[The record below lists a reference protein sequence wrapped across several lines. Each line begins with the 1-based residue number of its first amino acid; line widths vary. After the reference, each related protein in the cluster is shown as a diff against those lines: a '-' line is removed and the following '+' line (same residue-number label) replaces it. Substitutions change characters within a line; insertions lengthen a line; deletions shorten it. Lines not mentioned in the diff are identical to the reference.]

1 MTMQPTP
8 SDVRIRHCA
17 PAALV
22 GLGVVFATSFG
33 CDDKRAEPAKSSE
46 TPAAAQPAS
55 AATGAAPK
63 DAAPALEPTPEP
75 PRGPKKPLNV
85 LLLTVDA
92 LRADMPWAGYSRE
105 IAPHLTQFAKEAVV
119 YDQYRSVSSYTAQ
132 TVATLLTGKY
142 ASTLY
147 RQGYFFTG
155 YSEHNEFITEVMQQK
170 GVRTMGLHAHLYFGR
185 GKGLEQGF
193 DVWETV
199 KGITFDA
206 QTDNHVTSDKS
217 VTRIIELLS
226 DPENVKGQF
235 FLWSHLMDPHD
246 KYIKHKES
254 PDFGDK
260 NRDRYDSEVWFTDMW
275 LGKLFEFGR
284 TQPWWDDTAIIV
296 SADHG
301 EAFGEHGMHK
311 HAFELWEVLV
321 RIPLLVKAPG
331 AEPRRISEPRTHI
344 DMAPTV
350 MELMGLEPPAGVQGQ
365 SLVKEIYG
373 AEEPKKRDVIVMEL
387 AEDTHNPHRRAIVQG
402 DYKLIVFDTGW
413 QKLLFNLKDDPGE
426 ENDLS
431 KKEPEKLAQMSAL
444 FDETFAK
451 IPSVP
456 PYGGMKLKSGK
467 LATGPSA
474 PPDAKKGAPKGDGA
488 SKGSS
493 AAEKARAS
501 QP

>member
-1 MTMQPTP
+1 MPNESTLKSILASSHARWSVPL
-8 SDVRIRHCA
+8 VLACLGA
-17 PAALV
+17 AALT
-22 GLGVVFATSFG
+22 ATG
-33 CDDKRAEPAKSSE
+33 CDRKQSAEPAE
-46 TPAAAQPAS
+46 QAAEPVTATPAAVEEPKPAE
-55 AATGAAPK
+55 APK
-63 DAAPALEPTPEP
+63 PPPPA
-75 PRGPKKPLNV
+75 GPGRPLNV
-85 LLLTVDA
+85 LLLTIDA
-92 LRADMPWAGYSRE
+92 LRADMPWAGYPRP
-105 IAPHLTQFAKEAVV
+105 IAPNLTRLAEESVV
-119 YDQYRSVSSYTAQ
+119 YDNYRSVSSYTAQ
-132 TVATLLTGKY
+132 TVATLLTGRY

-155 YSEHNEFITEVMQQK
+155 YSEHNEFITELMQQK
-170 GVRTMGLHAHLYFGR
+170 GIRTMGLHAHLYFGR

-275 LGKLFEFGR
+275 LGKLFDFAR
-284 TQPWWDDTAIIV
+284 QQPWWKDTAVIV

-301 EAFGEHGMHK
+301 EAFGEHGMYK

-321 RIPLLVKAPG
+321 RIPLIVKTPG
-331 AEPRRISEPRTHI
+331 AEPRRITEARTHI
-344 DMAPTV
+344 DLAPTV
-350 MELMGLEPPAGVQGQ
+350 MELMGLEPPSGAQGQ

-373 AEEPKKRDVIVMEL
+373 AEEPKPRDVIVMEL
-387 AEDTHNPHRRAIVQG
+387 AEDTHNPHRRAIVKG
-402 DYKLIVFDTGW
+402 DYKLIVFDGGW

-426 ENDLS
+426 EKDLS
-431 KKEPEKLAQMSAL
+431 KQEPEKLAEMEAL
-444 FDETFAK
+444 FKETFAA
-451 IPSVP
+451 IPSIP

-467 LATGPSA
+467 VATGPSG
-474 PPDAKKGAPKGDGA
+474 PPDAKKAAKSAP
-488 SKGSS
+488 
-493 AAEKARAS
+493 
-501 QP
+501 

>member
-1 MTMQPTP
+1 MQRP
-8 SDVRIRHCA
+8 SPRLRRPLSSFLHA
-17 PAALV
+17 SFLV
-22 GLGVVFATSFG
+22 GLGILGLACDKKSEGQGTSE
-33 CDDKRAEPAKSSE
+33 DKVDGASE
-46 TPAAAQPAS
+46 VTPAAAPKSVEPAPPPL
-55 AATGAAPK
+55 PK
-63 DAAPALEPTPEP
+63 GPA
-75 PRGPKKPLNV
+75 KPLNV

-92 LRADMPWAGYSRE
+92 LRADMPWAGYPRE
-105 IAPHLTQFAKEAVV
+105 IAPNLTKLAEEAVV
-119 YDQYRSVSSYTAQ
+119 YENYRSVSSYTAQ
-132 TVATLLTGKY
+132 TVATLLTGRY

-155 YSEHNEFITEVMQQK
+155 YSQHNEFITEAMQAK
-170 GVRTMGLHAHLYFGR
+170 GIRTMGLHAHLYFGR

-193 DVWETV
+193 DIWEVV

-217 VTRIIELLS
+217 ITRIIELLS

-275 LGKLFEFGR
+275 LGKLFEFGKK
-284 TQPWWDDTAIIV
+284 QPWWDDTAIIV

-311 HAFELWEVLV
+311 HAFELWDVLV

-331 AEPRRISEPRTHI
+331 AEPQRISEPRTHI

-350 MELMGLEPPAGVQGQ
+350 MELMGLEPLSGFQGQ

-387 AEDTHNPHRRAIVQG
+387 AEDTHNPHRRAIIVG

-426 ENDLS
+426 ENDLA
-431 KKEPEKLAQMSAL
+431 KKEPEKLAEL
-444 FDETFAK
+444 DEIFKKTFAE
-451 IPSVP
+451 IPSIA

-467 LATGPSA
+467 TAMGPSG
-474 PPDAKKGAPKGDGA
+474 PPKEK
-488 SKGSS
+488 S
-493 AAEKARAS
+493 AEKSPATI
-501 QP
+501 Q